1 MTFLNFSFAFGLLVV
16 PHVVLDLKFKC
27 CAFVLSM
34 YSSRGE
40 IEKPSGNWFDL

>member
-1 MTFLNFSFAFGLLVV
+1 MTFLSFSLAFGLLVML
-16 PHVVLDLKFKC
+16 HVVLDSKFKL

-40 IEKPSGNWFDL
+40 IEKPSGPWFDL